1 MSHLRLITLN
11 LLDCNLNKNEFCIIV
26 KLFTRDPENFRK
38 TWNKEAT
45 MDCLQLTWKKW
56 FLCLEPDFQ
65 FSLFSW
71 TIISTLSRQ
80 THSKKV
86 IFMKMKYNFHQQ
98 RVNCRKPGAPP
109 STRHNGY
116 LAGAGATAIKFRK
129 PNWVWSFRPMVFTSF
144 FFAIFSPLRGS
155 SIRYA
160 GVVHEISMNSVLRSF
175 FLGYPQMT
183 WELTVG
189 GGVGCCIIPSF
200 PWLFLFRLLSQ
211 NTKRTHHKLLFTS
224 WDSARRR
231 SCRHDAIRVVGK
243 RYSAAVVHR
252 KVLFF
257 ISSGP
262 ECASSSLY
270 NLINFITER
279 LFVVVNRD
287 NCSDFEA
294 SNSCL
299 SEMVLGH
306 CLGSQ

>member
-1 MSHLRLITLN
+1 
-11 LLDCNLNKNEFCIIV
+11 
-26 KLFTRDPENFRK
+26 
-38 TWNKEAT
+38 

-65 FSLFSW
+65 FSLFFW

-98 RVNCRKPGAPP
+98 RVNCRQPGAPP
-109 STRHNGY
+109 STRNNGY

-183 WELTVG
+183 RELTVWG
-189 GGVGCCIIPSF
+189 GREDAALFPRFLDFFYFVFSAKTPKGHTTNCYSRLGTARAGEVADTMQFESWENDTLLLLCIEKCFSLSRRDRNAPAARCII
-200 PWLFLFRLLSQ
+200 
-211 NTKRTHHKLLFTS
+211 
-224 WDSARRR
+224 
-231 SCRHDAIRVVGK
+231 
-243 RYSAAVVHR
+243 
-252 KVLFF
+252 
-257 ISSGP
+257 
-262 ECASSSLY
+262 SLI
-270 NLINFITER
+270 L
-279 LFVVVNRD
+279 
-287 NCSDFEA
+287 
-294 SNSCL
+294 
-299 SEMVLGH
+299 
-306 CLGSQ
+306 

>member
-1 MSHLRLITLN
+1 MVLSSHG
-11 LLDCNLNKNEFCIIV
+11 FY
-26 KLFTRDPENFRK
+26 F
-38 TWNKEAT
+38 
-45 MDCLQLTWKKW
+45 
-56 FLCLEPDFQ
+56 
-65 FSLFSW
+65 
-71 TIISTLSRQ
+71 
-80 THSKKV
+80 
-86 IFMKMKYNFHQQ
+86 
-98 RVNCRKPGAPP
+98 
-109 STRHNGY
+109 
-116 LAGAGATAIKFRK
+116 
-129 PNWVWSFRPMVFTSF
+129 F
-144 FFAIFSPLRGS
+144 FFAIFSPLRGG

-189 GGVGCCIIPSF
+189 GGGLDAALF
-200 PWLFLFRLLSQ
+200 PRFLDFFLFRLLSQ